1 MGGWMD
7 ESARPGV
14 TAIRVA
20 KHTQVTNHF
29 ISPAL
34 AKQSIAY
41 VSFDVGRDHITEK
54 DFKPDHAIA
63 NNRSL
68 QDETTRALKSMVAG
82 EALARRLFLPVRPH
96 VDLTTTRPALGAHDL
111 ARKRRDLGVGR
122 IL

>member
-1 MGGWMD
+1 MD
-7 ESARPGV
+7 GSARPGV

-20 KHTQVTNHF
+20 KDTQVTNHF

-34 AKQSIAY
+34 SKQSIAY
-41 VSFDVGRDHITEK
+41 VSLDVGRDHVTEK

-82 EALARRLFLPVRPH
+82 EALARR
-96 VDLTTTRPALGAHDL
+96 
-111 ARKRRDLGVGR
+111 
-122 IL
+122 

>member
-1 MGGWMD
+1 MD
-7 ESARPGV
+7 GSARPGV

-34 AKQSIAY
+34 SKQSIAY

-63 NNRSL
+63 NNRSPCK
-68 QDETTRALKSMVAG
+68 DETTRALKSM
-82 EALARRLFLPVRPH
+82 LPVR
-96 VDLTTTRPALGAHDL
+96 LSLGL
-111 ARKRRDLGVGR
+111 VVIARRA
-122 IL
+122 IFEAAPFYMS

>member
-1 MGGWMD
+1 GVRRTFCCVFSGALTFHGFRCCRIRDRGGGVWMDGWMD
-7 ESARPGV
+7 GSARPGV

-34 AKQSIAY
+34 SKQSIAY

-63 NNRSL
+63 NNRSP
-68 QDETTRALKSMVAG
+68 AG
-82 EALARRLFLPVRPH
+82 
-96 VDLTTTRPALGAHDL
+96 
-111 ARKRRDLGVGR
+111 
-122 IL
+122 